1 MKFFMRMI
9 VNNIFNRRIKTLLSV
24 MFVLFVSV
32 SLYAVD
38 EYISKIYK
46 QLDKIF
52 LEKSENALNNVL
64 SDNNQD
70 KNYYLIENYTE
81 KKIRRL
87 IVNNDY
93 DFAMTAIIIV
103 IENNLDNEQAVEM
116 YSIISEAYEV
126 QKAYEAEQEQ
136 KRQLELARIEM
147 EKEKQRASV
156 DKQYVST
163 SKTNTGKSVY
173 ISGKETKLSSY
184 SWKGCLGIIDFAWLM
199 EGASG
204 LNNLA
209 YGISLSGRYEYTF
222 PNDVIF
228 GGDIFADG
236 HFLSFSQEEK
246 NILPLFGELE
256 GLLKFATAELSKK
269 LFFRLGL
276 GIYTGKDSKTDNTVT
291 FADTLITPIL
301 GLTFQKISLPFANLD
316 IGADWYAGHLFAQS
330 NLNFAMGVNM
340 NLEFA
345 FASMDEVALNLNI
358 GLRDKIFVK
367 QGGFENRASLIFAV
381 GVENVVK

>member
-1 MKFFMRMI
+1 MF
-9 VNNIFNRRIKTLLSV
+9 NIFDNRRIKTFFSV
-24 MFVLFVSV
+24 MIFLFASV
-32 SLYAVD
+32 SLFAVD

-52 LEKSENALNNVL
+52 MEKSENALNDVL

-93 DFAMTAIIIV
+93 DFAMTVIIIV

-126 QKAYEAEQEQ
+126 QKAYETEQEQ

-147 EKEKQRASV
+147 EKEKQRVNV
-156 DKQYVST
+156 DKKYVST
-163 SKTNTGKSVY
+163 SKTDTGKSVY

-184 SWKGCLGIIDFAWLM
+184 SWKAMLGFLDLAWLM
-199 EGASG
+199 ESTSG

-209 YGISLSGRYEYTF
+209 YGVSLSGRYEYTF

-228 GGDIFADG
+228 GGEIFADG
-236 HFLSFSQEEK
+236 HFLSFTQEKES
-246 NILPLFGELE
+246 IIPVFGEVE
-256 GLLKFATAELSKK
+256 GLLKFSTTEISKN
-269 LFFRLGL
+269 LFFRLGFG
-276 GIYTGKDSKTDNTVT
+276 GIYTGKDSKAVNTVSI
-291 FADTLITPIL
+291 ADTLLSPIV
-301 GLTFQKISLPFANLD
+301 GVNFQKIKLPFANLD

>member
-1 MKFFMRMI
+1 MI
-9 VNNIFNRRIKTLLSV
+9 NILNNRRIKTFFSV
-24 MFVLFVSV
+24 MIYLFASV
-32 SLYAVD
+32 SLFAVD

-126 QKAYEAEQEQ
+126 QKAYETEQEQ

-147 EKEKQRASV
+147 EKEKQRVNV
-156 DKQYVST
+156 DKKYVST
-163 SKTNTGKSVY
+163 SKTDTGKSVY

-184 SWKGCLGIIDFAWLM
+184 SWKAMLGFLDLAWLM
-199 EGASG
+199 ESTSG

-209 YGISLSGRYEYTF
+209 YGVSLFGRYEYTF

-228 GGDIFADG
+228 GGEIFADG
-236 HFLSFSQEEK
+236 HFLSFTQEKES
-246 NILPLFGELE
+246 IIPVFGEVE
-256 GLLKFATAELSKK
+256 GLLKFSTTEISKN
-269 LFFRLGL
+269 LFFRLGFG
-276 GIYTGKDSKTDNTVT
+276 GIYTGKDSKAVNTVSI
-291 FADTLITPIL
+291 ADTLLTPIV
-301 GLTFQKISLPFANLD
+301 GVNFQKIKLPFANLD

>member
-1 MKFFMRMI
+1 MI
-9 VNNIFNRRIKTLLSV
+9 NILNNRRIKTFFSV
-24 MFVLFVSV
+24 MIFLFASV
-32 SLYAVD
+32 SLFAVD

-52 LEKSENALNNVL
+52 QEKSENALNNVL

-126 QKAYEAEQEQ
+126 QKAYETEQEQ

-147 EKEKQRASV
+147 EKEKQRVNV
-156 DKQYVST
+156 DKKYVST
-163 SKTNTGKSVY
+163 SKTDTGKSVY

-184 SWKGCLGIIDFAWLM
+184 SWKAMLGFLDLAWLM
-199 EGASG
+199 ESTSG

-209 YGISLSGRYEYTF
+209 YGVSLSGRYEYTF

-228 GGDIFADG
+228 GGEIFADG
-236 HFLSFSQEEK
+236 HFLSFTQEK
-246 NILPLFGELE
+246 DNIIPVFGEVE
-256 GLLKFATAELSKK
+256 GLLKFSTAEISKN
-269 LFFRLGL
+269 LFFRLGFG
-276 GIYTGKDSKTDNTVT
+276 GIYTGKDSKAVNTVSI
-291 FADTLITPIL
+291 ADTLLTPIV
-301 GLTFQKISLPFANLD
+301 GVNFQKIKLPFTNLD
-316 IGADWYAGHLFAQS
+316 IGVDWYAGHLFAQS

>member
-1 MKFFMRMI
+1 MI
-9 VNNIFNRRIKTLLSV
+9 NILNNRRIKTFFSV
-24 MFVLFVSV
+24 MIYLFASV
-32 SLYAVD
+32 SLFAVD

-52 LEKSENALNNVL
+52 QEKSENALNNVL

-126 QKAYEAEQEQ
+126 QKAYETEQEQ

-147 EKEKQRASV
+147 EKEKQRVNV
-156 DKQYVST
+156 DKKYVST
-163 SKTNTGKSVY
+163 SKTDTGKSVY

-184 SWKGCLGIIDFAWLM
+184 SWKAMLGFLDLAWLM
-199 EGASG
+199 ESTSG

-209 YGISLSGRYEYTF
+209 YGVSLSGRYEYTF

-228 GGDIFADG
+228 GGEIFADG
-236 HFLSFSQEEK
+236 HFLSFTQEKES
-246 NILPLFGELE
+246 IIPVFGEVE
-256 GLLKFATAELSKK
+256 GLLKFSTTEISKN
-269 LFFRLGL
+269 LFFRLGFG
-276 GIYTGKDSKTDNTVT
+276 GIYTGKDSKAVNTVSI
-291 FADTLITPIL
+291 ADTLLTPIV
-301 GLTFQKISLPFANLD
+301 GVNFQKIKLPFANLD

>member
-1 MKFFMRMI
+1 MI
-9 VNNIFNRRIKTLLSV
+9 NILNNRRIKTFFSV
-24 MFVLFVSV
+24 MIFLFASV
-32 SLYAVD
+32 SLFAVD

-52 LEKSENALNNVL
+52 QEKSENALNNVL

-126 QKAYEAEQEQ
+126 QKAYETEQEQ

-147 EKEKQRASV
+147 EKEKQRVNV
-156 DKQYVST
+156 DKKYVST
-163 SKTNTGKSVY
+163 SKTDTGKSVY

-184 SWKGCLGIIDFAWLM
+184 SWKAMLGFLDLAWLM
-199 EGASG
+199 ESTSG

-209 YGISLSGRYEYTF
+209 YGVSLSGRYEYTF

-228 GGDIFADG
+228 GGEIFADG
-236 HFLSFSQEEK
+236 HFLSFTQEKES
-246 NILPLFGELE
+246 IIPVFGDVE
-256 GLLKFATAELSKK
+256 GLLKFSTTEISKN
-269 LFFRLGL
+269 LFFRLGFG
-276 GIYTGKDSKTDNTVT
+276 GIYTGKDSKAVNTVSI
-291 FADTLITPIL
+291 ADTLLSPIV
-301 GLTFQKISLPFANLD
+301 GVNFQKIKLPFANLD

>member
-1 MKFFMRMI
+1 MI
-9 VNNIFNRRIKTLLSV
+9 NILNNRRIKTFFSV
-24 MFVLFVSV
+24 MIYLFASV
-32 SLYAVD
+32 SLFAVD

-126 QKAYEAEQEQ
+126 QKAYETEQEQ

-147 EKEKQRASV
+147 EKEKQRVNV
-156 DKQYVST
+156 DKKYVST
-163 SKTNTGKSVY
+163 SKTDTGKSVY

-184 SWKGCLGIIDFAWLM
+184 SWKAMLGFLDLAWLM
-199 EGASG
+199 ESTSG

-209 YGISLSGRYEYTF
+209 YGVSLSGRYEYTF

-228 GGDIFADG
+228 GGEIFADG
-236 HFLSFSQEEK
+236 HFLSFTQEKES
-246 NILPLFGELE
+246 IIPVFGEVE
-256 GLLKFATAELSKK
+256 GLLKFSTTEISKN
-269 LFFRLGL
+269 LFFRLGFG
-276 GIYTGKDSKTDNTVT
+276 GIYTGKDSKAVNTVSI
-291 FADTLITPIL
+291 ADTLLSPIV
-301 GLTFQKISLPFANLD
+301 GVNFQKIKLPFANLD

>member
-1 MKFFMRMI
+1 MI
-9 VNNIFNRRIKTLLSV
+9 NILNNRRIKTFFSV
-24 MFVLFVSV
+24 MIYLFASV
-32 SLYAVD
+32 SLFAVD

-126 QKAYEAEQEQ
+126 QKAYETEQEQ

-147 EKEKQRASV
+147 EKEKQRVNV
-156 DKQYVST
+156 DKKYVST
-163 SKTNTGKSVY
+163 SKTDTGKSVY

-184 SWKGCLGIIDFAWLM
+184 SWKAMLGFLDLAWLM
-199 EGASG
+199 ESTSG

-209 YGISLSGRYEYTF
+209 YVVSLSGRYEYTF

-228 GGDIFADG
+228 GGEIFADG
-236 HFLSFSQEEK
+236 HFLSFTQEKES
-246 NILPLFGELE
+246 IIPVFGEVE
-256 GLLKFATAELSKK
+256 GLLKFSTAEISKN
-269 LFFRLGL
+269 LFFRLGFG
-276 GIYTGKDSKTDNTVT
+276 GIYTGKDSKAVNTVSI
-291 FADTLITPIL
+291 ADTLLTPIV
-301 GLTFQKISLPFANLD
+301 GVNFQKIKLPFANLD

>member
-1 MKFFMRMI
+1 MF
-9 VNNIFNRRIKTLLSV
+9 NIFDNRRIKTFFSV
-24 MFVLFVSV
+24 MIFLFASV
-32 SLYAVD
+32 SLFAVD

-52 LEKSENALNNVL
+52 QEKSENTLNNVL

-126 QKAYEAEQEQ
+126 QKAYETEQEQ

-147 EKEKQRASV
+147 EKEKQRVNV
-156 DKQYVST
+156 DKKYVST
-163 SKTNTGKSVY
+163 SKTDTGKSVY

-184 SWKGCLGIIDFAWLM
+184 SWKAMLGFLDLAWLM
-199 EGASG
+199 ESTSG

-209 YGISLSGRYEYTF
+209 YGVSLSGRYEYTF

-228 GGDIFADG
+228 GGEIFADG
-236 HFLSFSQEEK
+236 HFLSFTQEKES
-246 NILPLFGELE
+246 IIPVFGEVE
-256 GLLKFATAELSKK
+256 GLLKFSTAEISKN
-269 LFFRLGL
+269 LFFRLGFG
-276 GIYTGKDSKTDNTVT
+276 GIYTGKDSKAVNTVSI
-291 FADTLITPIL
+291 ADTLLTPIV
-301 GLTFQKISLPFANLD
+301 GVNFQKIKLPFANLD

>member
-1 MKFFMRMI
+1 MI
-9 VNNIFNRRIKTLLSV
+9 NILNNRRIKTFFSV
-24 MFVLFVSV
+24 MIYLFASV
-32 SLYAVD
+32 SLFAVD

-126 QKAYEAEQEQ
+126 QKAYETEQEQ

-147 EKEKQRASV
+147 EKEKQRVNV
-156 DKQYVST
+156 DKKYVST
-163 SKTNTGKSVY
+163 SKTDTGKSVY

-184 SWKGCLGIIDFAWLM
+184 SWKAMLGFLDLAWLM
-199 EGASG
+199 ESTSG
-204 LNNLA
+204 
-209 YGISLSGRYEYTF
+209 
-222 PNDVIF
+222 
-228 GGDIFADG
+228 
-236 HFLSFSQEEK
+236 
-246 NILPLFGELE
+246 
-256 GLLKFATAELSKK
+256 
-269 LFFRLGL
+269 
-276 GIYTGKDSKTDNTVT
+276 
-291 FADTLITPIL
+291 
-301 GLTFQKISLPFANLD
+301 
-316 IGADWYAGHLFAQS
+316 
-330 NLNFAMGVNM
+330 
-340 NLEFA
+340 
-345 FASMDEVALNLNI
+345 
-358 GLRDKIFVK
+358 
-367 QGGFENRASLIFAV
+367 
-381 GVENVVK
+381 

>member
-1 MKFFMRMI
+1 MI
-9 VNNIFNRRIKTLLSV
+9 NIINRRIKTFFSV
-24 MFVLFVSV
+24 IIFLFASV
-32 SLYAVD
+32 SLFAVD

-64 SDNNQD
+64 SDNSQD

-126 QKAYEAEQEQ
+126 QKKYEAEQEQ

-147 EKEKQRASV
+147 EKEKQRVNV
-156 DKQYVST
+156 DKKYVST
-163 SKTNTGKSVY
+163 LKTDTGKSVY

-184 SWKGCLGIIDFAWLM
+184 SWKAILGIIDFAWLM
-199 EGASG
+199 ESTSG
-204 LNNLA
+204 LNNLQ
-209 YGISLSGRYEYTF
+209 YGVSLSGRYEYTF

-228 GGDIFADG
+228 GGDVFADG
-236 HFLSFSQEEK
+236 HFLSFTKEK
-246 NILPLFGELE
+246 ENIIPVFGEIE
-256 GLLKFATAELSKK
+256 GLLKFATGEISKN
-269 LFFRLGL
+269 LFFRLGF
-276 GIYTGKDSKTDNTVT
+276 GSIYTGKDSKAVNTVSV
-291 FADTLITPIL
+291 ADSLFTPII
-301 GLTFQKISLPFANLD
+301 GVNFQKIKLPFANLD

-330 NLNFAMGVNM
+330 DLSFAMGVNM

-345 FASMDEVALNLNI
+345 FASIEEVALNLNI

-367 QGGFENRASLIFAV
+367 QTGFENRASLIFAV

>member
-1 MKFFMRMI
+1 MI
-9 VNNIFNRRIKTLLSV
+9 NILNNRRIKTFFSV
-24 MFVLFVSV
+24 MIFLFASV

-52 LEKSENALNNVL
+52 QEKSENALNNVL

-126 QKAYEAEQEQ
+126 QKAYETEQEQ

-147 EKEKQRASV
+147 EKEKQRVNV
-156 DKQYVST
+156 DKKYVST
-163 SKTNTGKSVY
+163 SKTDTGKSVY

-184 SWKGCLGIIDFAWLM
+184 SWKAMLGFLDLAWLM
-199 EGASG
+199 ESTSG

-209 YGISLSGRYEYTF
+209 YGVSLSGRYEYTF

-228 GGDIFADG
+228 GGEIFADG
-236 HFLSFSQEEK
+236 HFLSFTQEKES
-246 NILPLFGELE
+246 IIPVFGEVE
-256 GLLKFATAELSKK
+256 GLLKFSTAEISKN
-269 LFFRLGL
+269 LFFRLGFG
-276 GIYTGKDSKTDNTVT
+276 GIYTGKDSKAVNTVSI
-291 FADTLITPIL
+291 ADTLLTPIV
-301 GLTFQKISLPFANLD
+301 GVNFQKIKLPFANLD

>member
-1 MKFFMRMI
+1 MI
-9 VNNIFNRRIKTLLSV
+9 NIINNRRIKTFFSV
-24 MFVLFVSV
+24 LIYLFASV
-32 SLYAVD
+32 SLFAVD

-126 QKAYEAEQEQ
+126 QKAYETEQEQ

-147 EKEKQRASV
+147 EKEKQRVNV
-156 DKQYVST
+156 DKKYVST
-163 SKTNTGKSVY
+163 SKTDTGKSVY

-184 SWKGCLGIIDFAWLM
+184 SWKAMLGFLDLAWLM
-199 EGASG
+199 ESTSG

-209 YGISLSGRYEYTF
+209 YGVSLSGRYEYTF

-228 GGDIFADG
+228 GGEIFADG
-236 HFLSFSQEEK
+236 HFLSFTQEKES
-246 NILPLFGELE
+246 IIPVFGEVE
-256 GLLKFATAELSKK
+256 GLLKFSTAEISKN
-269 LFFRLGL
+269 LFFRLGFG
-276 GIYTGKDSKTDNTVT
+276 GIYTGKDSKAVNTVSI
-291 FADTLITPIL
+291 ADTLLTPIV
-301 GLTFQKISLPFANLD
+301 GVNFQKIKLPFANLD

>member
-1 MKFFMRMI
+1 MI
-9 VNNIFNRRIKTLLSV
+9 NILNNRRIKTFFSV
-24 MFVLFVSV
+24 MIFLFASV
-32 SLYAVD
+32 SLFAVD

-52 LEKSENALNNVL
+52 QEKSENALNNVL

-126 QKAYEAEQEQ
+126 QKAYETEQEQ

-147 EKEKQRASV
+147 EKEKQRVNV
-156 DKQYVST
+156 DKKYVST
-163 SKTNTGKSVY
+163 SKTDTGKSVY

-184 SWKGCLGIIDFAWLM
+184 SWKAMLGFLDLAWLM
-199 EGASG
+199 ESTSG

-209 YGISLSGRYEYTF
+209 YGVSLSGRYEYTF

-228 GGDIFADG
+228 GGEIFADG
-236 HFLSFSQEEK
+236 HFLSFTQEKES
-246 NILPLFGELE
+246 IIPVFGEVE
-256 GLLKFATAELSKK
+256 GLLKFSTTEISKN
-269 LFFRLGL
+269 LFFRLGFG
-276 GIYTGKDSKTDNTVT
+276 GIYTGKDSKAVNTVSI
-291 FADTLITPIL
+291 ADTLLSPIV
-301 GLTFQKISLPFANLD
+301 GVNFQKIKLPFANLD

>member
-236 HFLSFSQEEK
+236 HFLSFSQEE
-246 NILPLFGELE
+246 NSLPLFGELE
-256 GLLKFATAELSKK
+256 GLLKFATAELSKN

>member
-1 MKFFMRMI
+1 MI
-9 VNNIFNRRIKTLLSV
+9 NILNNRRIKTFFSV
-24 MFVLFVSV
+24 MIYLFASV
-32 SLYAVD
+32 SLFAVD

-52 LEKSENALNNVL
+52 QEKSENALNNVL

-126 QKAYEAEQEQ
+126 QKAYETEQEQ

-147 EKEKQRASV
+147 EKEKQRVNV
-156 DKQYVST
+156 DKKYVST
-163 SKTNTGKSVY
+163 SKTDTGKSVY

-184 SWKGCLGIIDFAWLM
+184 SWKAMLGFLDLAWLM
-199 EGASG
+199 ESTSG

-209 YGISLSGRYEYTF
+209 YGVSLSGRYEYTF

-228 GGDIFADG
+228 GGEIFADG
-236 HFLSFSQEEK
+236 HFLSFTQEKES
-246 NILPLFGELE
+246 IIPVFGEVE
-256 GLLKFATAELSKK
+256 GLLKFSTTEISKN
-269 LFFRLGL
+269 LFFRLGFG
-276 GIYTGKDSKTDNTVT
+276 GIYTGKDSKAVNTVSI
-291 FADTLITPIL
+291 ADTLLSPIV
-301 GLTFQKISLPFANLD
+301 GVNFQKIKLPFANLD

>member
-1 MKFFMRMI
+1 MI
-9 VNNIFNRRIKTLLSV
+9 NILNNRRIKTFFSV
-24 MFVLFVSV
+24 MIFLFASV
-32 SLYAVD
+32 SLFAVD

-52 LEKSENALNNVL
+52 QEKSENALNNVL

-126 QKAYEAEQEQ
+126 QKAYETEQEQ

-147 EKEKQRASV
+147 EKEKQRVNV
-156 DKQYVST
+156 DKKYVST
-163 SKTNTGKSVY
+163 SKTDTGKSVY

-184 SWKGCLGIIDFAWLM
+184 SWKAMLGFLDLAWLM
-199 EGASG
+199 ESTSG

-209 YGISLSGRYEYTF
+209 YGVSLSGRYEYTF

-228 GGDIFADG
+228 GGEIFADG
-236 HFLSFSQEEK
+236 HFLSFTQEKES
-246 NILPLFGELE
+246 IIPVFGEVE
-256 GLLKFATAELSKK
+256 GLLKFSTAEISKN
-269 LFFRLGL
+269 LFFRLGFG
-276 GIYTGKDSKTDNTVT
+276 GIYTGKDSKAGNTVSI
-291 FADTLITPIL
+291 ADTL
-301 GLTFQKISLPFANLD
+301 LTTIVGVNFQKIKLPFANLD

>member
-1 MKFFMRMI
+1 MI
-9 VNNIFNRRIKTLLSV
+9 NIINRRIKTFFSV
-24 MFVLFVSV
+24 IIFLFASV
-32 SLYAVD
+32 SLFAVD

-64 SDNNQD
+64 SDNIQD

-126 QKAYEAEQEQ
+126 QKKYEAEQEQ

-147 EKEKQRASV
+147 EKEKQRVNV
-156 DKQYVST
+156 DKKYVST
-163 SKTNTGKSVY
+163 SKTDTGKSVY

-184 SWKGCLGIIDFAWLM
+184 SWKAILGIIDFAWLM
-199 EGASG
+199 ESTSG
-204 LNNLA
+204 LNNLQ
-209 YGISLSGRYEYTF
+209 YGVSLSGRYEYTF

-228 GGDIFADG
+228 GGDVFADG
-236 HFLSFSQEEK
+236 HFLSFTKEK
-246 NILPLFGELE
+246 ENIIPVFGEIE
-256 GLLKFATAELSKK
+256 GLLKFATGEISKN
-269 LFFRLGL
+269 LFFRLGF
-276 GIYTGKDSKTDNTVT
+276 GSIYTGKNSKALNTVSV
-291 FADTLITPIL
+291 ADSLFTPII
-301 GLTFQKISLPFANLD
+301 GVNFQKIKLPFANLD

-330 NLNFAMGVNM
+330 DLSFAMGVNM

-345 FASMDEVALNLNI
+345 FASIEEVALNLNI

-367 QGGFENRASLIFAV
+367 KDGFENRASLIFAV

>member
-1 MKFFMRMI
+1 MI
-9 VNNIFNRRIKTLLSV
+9 NILNNRRIKTFFSV
-24 MFVLFVSV
+24 MIFLFASV
-32 SLYAVD
+32 SLFAVD

-52 LEKSENALNNVL
+52 QEKSENALNNVL

-126 QKAYEAEQEQ
+126 QKAYETEQEQ

-147 EKEKQRASV
+147 EKEKQRVNV
-156 DKQYVST
+156 DKKYVST
-163 SKTNTGKSVY
+163 SKTDTGKSVY

-184 SWKGCLGIIDFAWLM
+184 SWKAILGFLDLAWLM
-199 EGASG
+199 ESTSG

-209 YGISLSGRYEYTF
+209 YGVSLSGRYEYTF

-228 GGDIFADG
+228 GGEIFADG
-236 HFLSFSQEEK
+236 HFLSFTQEKES
-246 NILPLFGELE
+246 IIPVFGEVE
-256 GLLKFATAELSKK
+256 GLLKFSTAEISKN
-269 LFFRLGL
+269 LFFRLGFG
-276 GIYTGKDSKTDNTVT
+276 GIYTGKDSKAVNTVSI
-291 FADTLITPIL
+291 ADTLLTPIV
-301 GLTFQKISLPFANLD
+301 GVNFQKIKLPFANLD

>member
-1 MKFFMRMI
+1 MI
-9 VNNIFNRRIKTLLSV
+9 NIINRRIKTFFSV
-24 MFVLFVSV
+24 IIFLFASV
-32 SLYAVD
+32 SLFAVD

-64 SDNNQD
+64 SDNIQD

-126 QKAYEAEQEQ
+126 QKKYEAEQEQ

-147 EKEKQRASV
+147 EKEKQRVNV
-156 DKQYVST
+156 DKKYVST
-163 SKTNTGKSVY
+163 SKTDTGKSVY

-184 SWKGCLGIIDFAWLM
+184 SWKAILGIIDFAWLM
-199 EGASG
+199 ESTSG
-204 LNNLA
+204 LNNLQ
-209 YGISLSGRYEYTF
+209 YGVSLSGRYEYTF

-228 GGDIFADG
+228 GGDVFADG
-236 HFLSFSQEEK
+236 HFLSFTKEK
-246 NILPLFGELE
+246 ENIIPVFGEIE
-256 GLLKFATAELSKK
+256 GLLKFATGEISKN
-269 LFFRLGL
+269 LFFRLGF
-276 GIYTGKDSKTDNTVT
+276 GSIYTGKNSKAVNTVSV
-291 FADTLITPIL
+291 ADSLFTPII
-301 GLTFQKISLPFANLD
+301 GVNFQKIKLPFANLD

-330 NLNFAMGVNM
+330 DLNFAMVVNM

-345 FASMDEVALNLNI
+345 FASIEEVALNLNI

-367 QGGFENRASLIFAV
+367 KDGFENRASLIFAV

>member
-1 MKFFMRMI
+1 MI
-9 VNNIFNRRIKTLLSV
+9 NILNNRRIKTFFSV
-24 MFVLFVSV
+24 MIFLFASV
-32 SLYAVD
+32 SLFAVD

-52 LEKSENALNNVL
+52 QEKSENALNNVL

-126 QKAYEAEQEQ
+126 QKAYETEQEQ

-147 EKEKQRASV
+147 EKEKQRVNV
-156 DKQYVST
+156 DKKYVST
-163 SKTNTGKSVY
+163 SKTDTGKSVY

-184 SWKGCLGIIDFAWLM
+184 SWKAMLGFLDLAWLM
-199 EGASG
+199 ESTSG

-209 YGISLSGRYEYTF
+209 YGVSLSGRYEYTF

-228 GGDIFADG
+228 GGEIFADG
-236 HFLSFSQEEK
+236 HFLSFTQEKES
-246 NILPLFGELE
+246 IIPVFGEVE
-256 GLLKFATAELSKK
+256 GLLKFSTAEISKN
-269 LFFRLGL
+269 LFFRLGFG
-276 GIYTGKDSKTDNTVT
+276 GIYTGKDSKAVNTVSI
-291 FADTLITPIL
+291 ADTLLTPIV
-301 GLTFQKISLPFANLD
+301 GVNFQKIKLPFANLD

-340 NLEFA
+340 NLEFP

>member
-1 MKFFMRMI
+1 MI
-9 VNNIFNRRIKTLLSV
+9 NILNNRRIKTFFSV
-24 MFVLFVSV
+24 MIFLFASV
-32 SLYAVD
+32 SLFAVD

-52 LEKSENALNNVL
+52 QEKSENALNNVL

-126 QKAYEAEQEQ
+126 QKAYETEQEQ

-147 EKEKQRASV
+147 EKEKQRVNV
-156 DKQYVST
+156 DKKYVST
-163 SKTNTGKSVY
+163 SKTDTGKSVY

-184 SWKGCLGIIDFAWLM
+184 SWKAMLGFLDLAWLM
-199 EGASG
+199 ESTSG

-209 YGISLSGRYEYTF
+209 YGVSLSGRYEYTF

-228 GGDIFADG
+228 GGEIFADG
-236 HFLSFSQEEK
+236 HFLSFTQEKES
-246 NILPLFGELE
+246 IIPVFGEVE
-256 GLLKFATAELSKK
+256 GLLKFSTTEISKN
-269 LFFRLGL
+269 LFFRLGFG
-276 GIYTGKDSKTDNTVT
+276 GIYTGKDSRAVNTVSI
-291 FADTLITPIL
+291 ADTLLTPIV
-301 GLTFQKISLPFANLD
+301 GVNFQKIKLPFANLD

>member
-1 MKFFMRMI
+1 MI
-9 VNNIFNRRIKTLLSV
+9 NILNNRRIKTFFSV
-24 MFVLFVSV
+24 MIYLFASV
-32 SLYAVD
+32 SLFAVD

-52 LEKSENALNNVL
+52 QEKSENALNNVL

-126 QKAYEAEQEQ
+126 QKAYETEQEQ

-147 EKEKQRASV
+147 EKEKQRVNV
-156 DKQYVST
+156 DKKYVST
-163 SKTNTGKSVY
+163 SKTDTGKSVY

-184 SWKGCLGIIDFAWLM
+184 SWKAMLGFLDLAWLM
-199 EGASG
+199 ESTSG

-209 YGISLSGRYEYTF
+209 YGVSLSGRYEYTF

-228 GGDIFADG
+228 GGEIFADG
-236 HFLSFSQEEK
+236 HFLSFTQEKES
-246 NILPLFGELE
+246 IIPVFGELE
-256 GLLKFATAELSKK
+256 GLLKFATVELSKK
-269 LFFRLGL
+269 LFFRLGFG
-276 GIYTGKDSKTDNTVT
+276 GIYTGKDSKAVNTVSI
-291 FADTLITPIL
+291 ADTLLTPIV
-301 GLTFQKISLPFANLD
+301 GVNFQKIKLPFANLD

>member
-1 MKFFMRMI
+1 MI
-9 VNNIFNRRIKTLLSV
+9 NILNNRRIKTFFSV
-24 MFVLFVSV
+24 MIYLFASV
-32 SLYAVD
+32 SLFAVD

-52 LEKSENALNNVL
+52 QEKSENSLNNVL

-126 QKAYEAEQEQ
+126 QKAYETEQEQ

-147 EKEKQRASV
+147 EKEKQRVNV
-156 DKQYVST
+156 DKKYVST
-163 SKTNTGKSVY
+163 SKTDTGKSVY

-184 SWKGCLGIIDFAWLM
+184 SWKAMLGFLDLAWLM
-199 EGASG
+199 ESTSG

-209 YGISLSGRYEYTF
+209 YGVSLSGRYEYTF

-228 GGDIFADG
+228 GGEIFADG
-236 HFLSFSQEEK
+236 HFLSFTQEKES
-246 NILPLFGELE
+246 IIPVFGEVE
-256 GLLKFATAELSKK
+256 GLLKFSTAEISKN
-269 LFFRLGL
+269 LFFRLGFG
-276 GIYTGKDSKTDNTVT
+276 GIYTGKDSKAVNTVSI
-291 FADTLITPIL
+291 ADTLLTPIV
-301 GLTFQKISLPFANLD
+301 GVNFQKIKLPFANLD

>member
-1 MKFFMRMI
+1 MI
-9 VNNIFNRRIKTLLSV
+9 NILNNRRIKTFFSV
-24 MFVLFVSV
+24 MIYLFASV
-32 SLYAVD
+32 SLFAVD

-52 LEKSENALNNVL
+52 QEKSENALNNVL

-126 QKAYEAEQEQ
+126 QKAYETEQEQ

-147 EKEKQRASV
+147 EKEKQRVNV
-156 DKQYVST
+156 DKKYVST
-163 SKTNTGKSVY
+163 SKTDTGKSVY

-184 SWKGCLGIIDFAWLM
+184 SWKAMLGFLDLAWLM
-199 EGASG
+199 ESTSG

-209 YGISLSGRYEYTF
+209 YGVSLSGRYEYTF

-228 GGDIFADG
+228 GGEIFADG
-236 HFLSFSQEEK
+236 HFLSFTQEKES
-246 NILPLFGELE
+246 IIPVFGEVE
-256 GLLKFATAELSKK
+256 GLLKFSTAEISKN
-269 LFFRLGL
+269 LFFRLGFG
-276 GIYTGKDSKTDNTVT
+276 GIYTGKDSKAVNTVSI
-291 FADTLITPIL
+291 ADTLLSPIV
-301 GLTFQKISLPFANLD
+301 GVNFQKIKLPFANLD

>member
-1 MKFFMRMI
+1 MI
-9 VNNIFNRRIKTLLSV
+9 NILNNRRIKTFFSV
-24 MFVLFVSV
+24 MIYLFASV
-32 SLYAVD
+32 SLFAVD

-126 QKAYEAEQEQ
+126 QKAYETEQEQ

-147 EKEKQRASV
+147 EKEKQRVNV
-156 DKQYVST
+156 DKKYVST
-163 SKTNTGKSVY
+163 SKTDTGKSVY

-184 SWKGCLGIIDFAWLM
+184 SWKAMLGFLDLAWLM
-199 EGASG
+199 ESTSG

-209 YGISLSGRYEYTF
+209 YGVSLSGRYEYTF

-228 GGDIFADG
+228 GGEIFADG
-236 HFLSFSQEEK
+236 HFLSFTQEKES
-246 NILPLFGELE
+246 IIPVFGEVE
-256 GLLKFATAELSKK
+256 GLLKFSTAEISKN
-269 LFFRLGL
+269 LFFRLGFG
-276 GIYTGKDSKTDNTVT
+276 GIYTGKDSKAVNTV
-291 FADTLITPIL
+291 FIADTLLTPIV
-301 GLTFQKISLPFANLD
+301 GVNFQKIKLPFANLD

>member
-1 MKFFMRMI
+1 MI
-9 VNNIFNRRIKTLLSV
+9 NIINRRIKTFFSV
-24 MFVLFVSV
+24 IIFLFASV
-32 SLYAVD
+32 SLFAVD

-64 SDNNQD
+64 SDNSQD

-126 QKAYEAEQEQ
+126 QKKYEAELEQ

-147 EKEKQRASV
+147 EKEKQRVNV
-156 DKQYVST
+156 DKKYVST
-163 SKTNTGKSVY
+163 SKTDTGKSVY

-184 SWKGCLGIIDFAWLM
+184 SWKAILGIIDFAWLM
-199 EGASG
+199 ESTSG
-204 LNNLA
+204 LNNLQ
-209 YGISLSGRYEYTF
+209 YGVSLSGRYEYTF

-228 GGDIFADG
+228 GGDVFADG
-236 HFLSFSQEEK
+236 HFLSFTKEK
-246 NILPLFGELE
+246 ENIIPVFGEIE
-256 GLLKFATAELSKK
+256 GLLKFATGEISKN
-269 LFFRLGL
+269 LFFRLGF
-276 GIYTGKDSKTDNTVT
+276 GSIYTGKNSKALNTVSVANSL
-291 FADTLITPIL
+291 FTPII
-301 GLTFQKISLPFANLD
+301 GVNFQKIKLPFANLD

-330 NLNFAMGVNM
+330 DLSFAMGVNM

-345 FASMDEVALNLNI
+345 FASIEEVALNLNI

-367 QGGFENRASLIFAV
+367 KDGFENRASLIFAV

>member
-1 MKFFMRMI
+1 MI
-9 VNNIFNRRIKTLLSV
+9 NILNNRRIKTFFSV
-24 MFVLFVSV
+24 MIFLFASV
-32 SLYAVD
+32 SLFAVD

-52 LEKSENALNNVL
+52 QEKSENALNNVL

-126 QKAYEAEQEQ
+126 QKAYETEQEQ

-147 EKEKQRASV
+147 EKEKQRVNV
-156 DKQYVST
+156 DKKYVST
-163 SKTNTGKSVY
+163 SKTDTGKSVY

-184 SWKGCLGIIDFAWLM
+184 SWKAMLGFLDLAWLM
-199 EGASG
+199 ESTSG

-209 YGISLSGRYEYTF
+209 YGVSLSGRYEYTF

-228 GGDIFADG
+228 GGEIFADG
-236 HFLSFSQEEK
+236 HFLSFTQEK
-246 NILPLFGELE
+246 DSIIPVFGEVE
-256 GLLKFATAELSKK
+256 GLLKFSTAEISKN
-269 LFFRLGL
+269 LFFRLGFG
-276 GIYTGKDSKTDNTVT
+276 GIYTGKDSKAVNTVSI
-291 FADTLITPIL
+291 ADTLLTPIV
-301 GLTFQKISLPFANLD
+301 GVNFQKIKFPFANLD

>member
-1 MKFFMRMI
+1 MI
-9 VNNIFNRRIKTLLSV
+9 NILNNRRIKTFFSV
-24 MFVLFVSV
+24 MIFLFASV
-32 SLYAVD
+32 SLFAVD

-52 LEKSENALNNVL
+52 QEKSENALNNVL

-126 QKAYEAEQEQ
+126 QKAYETEQEQ

-147 EKEKQRASV
+147 EKEKQRVNV
-156 DKQYVST
+156 DKKYVST
-163 SKTNTGKSVY
+163 SKTDTGKSVY

-184 SWKGCLGIIDFAWLM
+184 SWKAMLGFLDLAWLM
-199 EGASG
+199 ESTSG

-209 YGISLSGRYEYTF
+209 YGVSLSGRYEYTF

-228 GGDIFADG
+228 GGEIFADG
-236 HFLSFSQEEK
+236 HFLSFTQEKES
-246 NILPLFGELE
+246 IIPVFGEVE
-256 GLLKFATAELSKK
+256 GLLKFSTAEISKN
-269 LFFRLGL
+269 LFFRLGFG
-276 GIYTGKDSKTDNTVT
+276 GIYTGKDSKAVNTVSI
-291 FADTLITPIL
+291 ADTLLTPII
-301 GLTFQKISLPFANLD
+301 GVNFQKIKLPFANLD

>member
-1 MKFFMRMI
+1 MI
-9 VNNIFNRRIKTLLSV
+9 NIINRRIKTFFSV
-24 MFVLFVSV
+24 IIFLFASV
-32 SLYAVD
+32 SLFAVD

-64 SDNNQD
+64 SDNIQD

-126 QKAYEAEQEQ
+126 QKKYEAEQEQ

-147 EKEKQRASV
+147 EKEKQRVNV
-156 DKQYVST
+156 DKKYVST
-163 SKTNTGKSVY
+163 SKTDTGKSVY

-184 SWKGCLGIIDFAWLM
+184 SWKAILGIIDFAWLM
-199 EGASG
+199 ESTSG
-204 LNNLA
+204 LNNLQ
-209 YGISLSGRYEYTF
+209 YGVSLSGRYEYTF

-228 GGDIFADG
+228 GGDVFADG
-236 HFLSFSQEEK
+236 HFLSFTKEK
-246 NILPLFGELE
+246 ENIIPVFGEIE
-256 GLLKFATAELSKK
+256 GLLKFATGELSKN
-269 LFFRLGL
+269 LFFRLGF
-276 GIYTGKDSKTDNTVT
+276 GSIYTGKNSKAVNTVSV
-291 FADTLITPIL
+291 ADSLFTPII
-301 GLTFQKISLPFANLD
+301 GVNFQKIKLPFANLD

-330 NLNFAMGVNM
+330 DLSFAMGVNM

-345 FASMDEVALNLNI
+345 FASIEEVALNLNI

-367 QGGFENRASLIFAV
+367 QTGFENRASLIFAV

>member
-1 MKFFMRMI
+1 MI
-9 VNNIFNRRIKTLLSV
+9 NILNNRRIKTFFSV
-24 MFVLFVSV
+24 MIYLFASV
-32 SLYAVD
+32 SLFAVD

-52 LEKSENALNNVL
+52 QEKSENALNNVL

-126 QKAYEAEQEQ
+126 QKAYETEQEQ

-147 EKEKQRASV
+147 EKEKQRVNV
-156 DKQYVST
+156 DKKYVST
-163 SKTNTGKSVY
+163 SKTDTGKSVY

-184 SWKGCLGIIDFAWLM
+184 SWKVMLGFLDLAWLM
-199 EGASG
+199 ESTSG

-209 YGISLSGRYEYTF
+209 YGVSLSGRYEYTF

-228 GGDIFADG
+228 GGEIFADG
-236 HFLSFSQEEK
+236 HFLSFTQEK
-246 NILPLFGELE
+246 DSIIPVFGEVE
-256 GLLKFATAELSKK
+256 GLLKFSTTEISKN
-269 LFFRLGL
+269 LFFRLGFG
-276 GIYTGKDSKTDNTVT
+276 GIYTGKDSKAVNTVSI
-291 FADTLITPIL
+291 ADTLLTPIV
-301 GLTFQKISLPFANLD
+301 GVNFQKIKLPFANLD

-367 QGGFENRASLIFAV
+367 QGGFVNRASLIFAV

>member
-1 MKFFMRMI
+1 MI
-9 VNNIFNRRIKTLLSV
+9 NILNNRRIKTFFSV
-24 MFVLFVSV
+24 MIFLFASV
-32 SLYAVD
+32 SLFAVD

-52 LEKSENALNNVL
+52 QEKSENALNNVL

-126 QKAYEAEQEQ
+126 QKAYETEQEQ

-147 EKEKQRASV
+147 EKEKQRVNV
-156 DKQYVST
+156 DKKYVST
-163 SKTNTGKSVY
+163 SKTDTGKSVY

-184 SWKGCLGIIDFAWLM
+184 SWKAMLGFLDLAWLM
-199 EGASG
+199 ESTSG

-209 YGISLSGRYEYTF
+209 YGVSLSGRYEYTF

-228 GGDIFADG
+228 GGEIFADG
-236 HFLSFSQEEK
+236 HFLSFTQEKES
-246 NILPLFGELE
+246 IIPVFGEVE
-256 GLLKFATAELSKK
+256 GLLKFSTAEISKN
-269 LFFRLGL
+269 LFFRLGFG
-276 GIYTGKDSKTDNTVT
+276 GIYTGKDSKAVNTVSI
-291 FADTLITPIL
+291 ADTLLTPIV
-301 GLTFQKISLPFANLD
+301 GVNFQKIKFPFANLD

>member
-1 MKFFMRMI
+1 MI
-9 VNNIFNRRIKTLLSV
+9 NIINNRRIKTFFSV
-24 MFVLFVSV
+24 LIYLFASV
-32 SLYAVD
+32 SLFAVD

-52 LEKSENALNNVL
+52 QEKSENALNNVL

-126 QKAYEAEQEQ
+126 QKAYETEQEQ

-147 EKEKQRASV
+147 EKEKQRVNV
-156 DKQYVST
+156 DKKYVST
-163 SKTNTGKSVY
+163 SKTDTGKSVY

-184 SWKGCLGIIDFAWLM
+184 SWKAMLGFLDLAWLM
-199 EGASG
+199 ESTSG

-209 YGISLSGRYEYTF
+209 YGVSLSGRYEYTF

-228 GGDIFADG
+228 GGEIFADG
-236 HFLSFSQEEK
+236 HFLSFTQEK
-246 NILPLFGELE
+246 DNIIPVFGEVE
-256 GLLKFATAELSKK
+256 GLLKFSTAEISKN
-269 LFFRLGL
+269 LFFRLGFG
-276 GIYTGKDSKTDNTVT
+276 GIYTGKDSKAVNTVSI
-291 FADTLITPIL
+291 ADTLLTPIV
-301 GLTFQKISLPFANLD
+301 GVNFQKIKLPFANLD

>member
-1 MKFFMRMI
+1 MI
-9 VNNIFNRRIKTLLSV
+9 NILNNRRIKTFFSV
-24 MFVLFVSV
+24 MIYLFASV
-32 SLYAVD
+32 SLFAVD

-52 LEKSENALNNVL
+52 QEKSENALNNVL

-126 QKAYEAEQEQ
+126 QKAYETEQEQ

-147 EKEKQRASV
+147 EKEKQRVNV
-156 DKQYVST
+156 DKKYVST
-163 SKTNTGKSVY
+163 SKTDTGKSVY

-184 SWKGCLGIIDFAWLM
+184 SWKAMLGFLDLAWLM
-199 EGASG
+199 ESTSG

-209 YGISLSGRYEYTF
+209 YGVSLSGRYEYTF

-228 GGDIFADG
+228 GGEIFADG
-236 HFLSFSQEEK
+236 HFLSFTQEK
-246 NILPLFGELE
+246 DSIIPVFGEVE
-256 GLLKFATAELSKK
+256 GLLKFSTAEISKN
-269 LFFRLGL
+269 LFFRLGFG
-276 GIYTGKDSKTDNTVT
+276 GIYTGKDSKAVNTVSI
-291 FADTLITPIL
+291 ADTLLTPIV
-301 GLTFQKISLPFANLD
+301 GVNFQKIKLPFANLD

>member
-1 MKFFMRMI
+1 MI
-9 VNNIFNRRIKTLLSV
+9 NILNNRRIKTFFSV
-24 MFVLFVSV
+24 MIFLFASV
-32 SLYAVD
+32 SLFAVD

-52 LEKSENALNNVL
+52 QEKSENALNNVL

-126 QKAYEAEQEQ
+126 QKAYETEQEQ

-147 EKEKQRASV
+147 EKEKQRVNV
-156 DKQYVST
+156 DKKYVST
-163 SKTNTGKSVY
+163 SKTDTGKSVY

-184 SWKGCLGIIDFAWLM
+184 SWKAMLGFLDLAWLM
-199 EGASG
+199 ESTSG

-209 YGISLSGRYEYTF
+209 YGVSLSGRYEYTF

-228 GGDIFADG
+228 GGEIFADG
-236 HFLSFSQEEK
+236 HFLSFTQEKES
-246 NILPLFGELE
+246 IIPVFGEVE
-256 GLLKFATAELSKK
+256 GLLKFSTAEISKN
-269 LFFRLGL
+269 LFFRLGFG
-276 GIYTGKDSKTDNTVT
+276 GIYTGKDSKAVNTVSI
-291 FADTLITPIL
+291 ADTLLTPIV
-301 GLTFQKISLPFANLD
+301 GVNFQKIKLPFANLD

>member
-1 MKFFMRMI
+1 MI
-9 VNNIFNRRIKTLLSV
+9 NILNNRRIKTFFSV
-24 MFVLFVSV
+24 MIYLFASV
-32 SLYAVD
+32 SLFAVD

-52 LEKSENALNNVL
+52 QEKSENALNNVL

-126 QKAYEAEQEQ
+126 QKAYETEQEQ

-147 EKEKQRASV
+147 EKEKQRVNV
-156 DKQYVST
+156 DKKYVST
-163 SKTNTGKSVY
+163 SKTDTGKSVY

-184 SWKGCLGIIDFAWLM
+184 SWKAMLGFLDLAWLM
-199 EGASG
+199 ESTSG

-209 YGISLSGRYEYTF
+209 YGVSLSGRYEYTF

-228 GGDIFADG
+228 GGEIFADG
-236 HFLSFSQEEK
+236 HFLSFTQEKES
-246 NILPLFGELE
+246 IIPVFGEVE
-256 GLLKFATAELSKK
+256 GLLKFSTAEISKN
-269 LFFRLGL
+269 LFFRLGFG
-276 GIYTGKDSKTDNTVT
+276 GIYTGKDSKAVNTVSI
-291 FADTLITPIL
+291 ADTLLTPIV
-301 GLTFQKISLPFANLD
+301 GVNFQKIKLPFANLD

-367 QGGFENRASLIFAV
+367 QGGFENRTSLIFAV

>member
-1 MKFFMRMI
+1 MI
-9 VNNIFNRRIKTLLSV
+9 NIINRRIKTFFSV
-24 MFVLFVSV
+24 IIFLFASV
-32 SLYAVD
+32 SLFAVD

-52 LEKSENALNNVL
+52 MEKSENALNDVL

-126 QKAYEAEQEQ
+126 QKAYETEQEQ

-147 EKEKQRASV
+147 EKEKQRVNV
-156 DKQYVST
+156 DKKYVST
-163 SKTNTGKSVY
+163 SKTDTGKSVY

-184 SWKGCLGIIDFAWLM
+184 SWKAMLGFLDLAWLM
-199 EGASG
+199 ESTSG

-209 YGISLSGRYEYTF
+209 YGVSLSGRYEYTF

-228 GGDIFADG
+228 GGEIFADG
-236 HFLSFSQEEK
+236 HFLSFTQEKES
-246 NILPLFGELE
+246 IIPVFGEVE
-256 GLLKFATAELSKK
+256 GLLKFSTAEISKN
-269 LFFRLGL
+269 LFFRLGFG
-276 GIYTGKDSKTDNTVT
+276 GIYTGKDSKAVNTVSI
-291 FADTLITPIL
+291 ADTLLTPIV
-301 GLTFQKISLPFANLD
+301 GVNFQKIKLPFANLD